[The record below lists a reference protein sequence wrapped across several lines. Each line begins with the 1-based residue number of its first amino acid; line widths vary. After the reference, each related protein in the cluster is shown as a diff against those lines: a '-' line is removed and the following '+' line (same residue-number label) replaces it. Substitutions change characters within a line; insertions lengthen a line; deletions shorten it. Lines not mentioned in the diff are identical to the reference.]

1 MPEPYYSDESVTLYH
16 GDAREVLSGIAADAV
31 VSDPPYPNNAGHFV
45 EAVAAAEEV
54 LRTYPAPHW
63 LVFWHPLQRPPVPLP
78 LVALHAWHRTNTN
91 RPDNYEAIYEFAED
105 GRERACRVLPFAVI
119 HPGLTGCFEA
129 TGHPTQKNR
138 KLMHRL
144 VGMTSGVVLD
154 PFAGSGSTLIAAR
167 ELGRPAIG
175 VEIEER
181 YCELIAAR
189 LAQGDLFGG
198 VA

>member
-1 MPEPYYSDESVTLYH
+1 MKPYYEDESVVLYH
-16 GDAREVLSGIAADAV
+16 GDARDVAPHVHADAV
-31 VSDPPYPNNAGHFV
+31 ISDPPYPNNAGHFV
-45 EAVAAAEEV
+45 EGIQAAVEV
-54 LRTYPAPHW
+54 MGIFRAPHW
-63 LVFWHPLQRPPVPLP
+63 LLFWHPLTTPPLNMP
-78 LVALHAWHRTNTN
+78 LVARHAWHRTNTN
-91 RPDNYEAIYEFAED
+91 RPDNYEAIYEFHTD

-119 HPGLTGCFEA
+119 HPKLTGCIEA

-144 VGMTSGVVLD
+144 VGMTSGTIFE

-167 ELGRPAIG
+167 EMDRKAIG
-175 VEIEER
+175 VEINEA
-181 YCELIAAR
+181 YCELIVNR